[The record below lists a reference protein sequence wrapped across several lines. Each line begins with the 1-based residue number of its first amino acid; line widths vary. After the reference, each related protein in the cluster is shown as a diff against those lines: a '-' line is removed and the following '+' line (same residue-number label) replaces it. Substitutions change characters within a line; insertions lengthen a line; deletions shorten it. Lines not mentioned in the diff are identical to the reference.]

1 MGRAAIDPATGGW
14 DTDDAGR
21 WSPCRVAAGLAIVGT
36 AVGLLWVLWAWQQRI
51 WDSGG
56 TIRLG
61 AAPLF
66 GEWVTDWAP
75 ELIVAAFGG
84 AALVLWWPRLARTLS
99 WGALLVGSWL
109 VSLAWTLAIN
119 LPGGWVGLGAP
130 LDDPHEY
137 LDAVR
142 NSVTDPLVFIEGF
155 VDQLRGYPIH
165 VQGHPPGPV
174 LGLEALQRLGIRGAS
189 GTALVLVG
197 VACLASPLVLIAV
210 RALASEREARRAAV
224 FVGLTPS
231 VLWVATSMD
240 AVFAAVAVASGTAL
254 ALAAVRSGAW
264 QPAQLADRAADRPR
278 WAGGA
283 MATLGGVLAG
293 LLVLGTYGA
302 PLFLVPAGLCLA
314 LLVWRRR
321 WAPAGLAVLGA
332 ALPVVLMAWAGFWLL
347 DGLQVTVTAYHEGIA
362 SQRPGDFFRLS
373 NPLALCF
380 ALGPVVL
387 ASLPGRR
394 RAGAWILVGGV
405 LAGLAVAEVSGL
417 SKGEVERIWLPFVPW
432 LTVAAAAIPIRWQR
446 PALAVQL
453 ASGVLLAA
461 TFAAPW

>member
-1 MGRAAIDPATGGW
+1 MTTDPIDDQPA
-14 DTDDAGR
+14 R
-21 WSPCRVAAGLAIVGT
+21 WSPWRVASGLAILVVG
-36 AVGLLWVLWAWQQRI
+36 VGLLWVMGAWQQHI

-56 TIRLG
+56 TIMLG

-66 GEWVTDWAP
+66 GLWETDWAP
-75 ELIVAAFGG
+75 ELIVAALLGG
-84 AALVLWWPRLARTLS
+84 ALVVWWPRLTRTLS
-99 WGALLVGSWL
+99 WVGLLAGSWL
-109 VSLAWTLAIN
+109 VSLGWTLAIN
-119 LPGGWVGLGAP
+119 LPGGWTGLGAP

-137 LDAVR
+137 LAAAR
-142 NSVTDPLVFIEGF
+142 NSPTDPLVFIGRF
-155 VDQLRGYPIH
+155 VDELRVYPIH

-174 LGLEALQRLGIRGAS
+174 LGLEALDRIGIRGAS

-210 RALASEREARRAAV
+210 RALATEREARRAAV

-264 QPAQLADRAADRPR
+264 PRSGEGRCVAPGEGGARPT

-283 MATLGGVLAG
+283 MAALGGTFAG

-302 PLFLVPAGLCLA
+302 PLFLVPPGLCLA
-314 LLVWRRR
+314 LLAWRRR

-332 ALPVVLMAWAGFWLL
+332 VVPVALMAWAGFWLL
-347 DGLQVTVTAYHEGIA
+347 DGLRVTVTAYHEGIA
-362 SQRPGDFFRLS
+362 SLRPGGFFRLS
-373 NPLALCF
+373 NLLAL
-380 ALGPVVL
+380 AIAVGPVVL
-387 ASLPGRR
+387 VSLPGRR

-405 LAGLAVAEVSGL
+405 LAGLAAAEVSGL

-446 PALAVQL
+446 PALAAQL
-453 ASGVLLAA
+453 ASGIVLAA
-461 TFAAPW
+461 TFSSPW